1 MIEKLPVVL
10 YCWIRFG
17 VNIRTPPL
25 LLPLAVS
32 ALLRVIDGDFA
43 RLSFRDTKLSFI

>member
-10 YCWIRFG
+10 YYWIRFG
-17 VNIRTPPL
+17 VNIRIPPL

-32 ALLRVIDGDFA
+32 ALLSVTDGDFA
-43 RLSFRDTKLSFI
+43 RLSFRDTKSPFS